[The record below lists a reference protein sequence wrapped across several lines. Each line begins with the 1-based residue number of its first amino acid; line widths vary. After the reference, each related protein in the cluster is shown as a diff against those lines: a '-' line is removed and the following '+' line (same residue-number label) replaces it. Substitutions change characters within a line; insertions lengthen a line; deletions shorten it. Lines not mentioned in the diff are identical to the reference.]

1 MNTVVKIYLLARI
14 LINGLR
20 DEATERLGRLRLR
33 AEAGDGAAGWV
44 LILIGVIAIA
54 AIVIAAVTAFVQSK
68 TAELK

>member
-1 MNTVVKIYLLARI
+1 MNTVIKIYLLARI

-20 DEATERLGRLRLR
+20 EEAEERFGRLRLR

-68 TAELK
+68 TAQLQ